1 MRLSLKALD
10 LICLFTVIIVVGMCG
25 FWVAKQGVKQK
36 TQIRQ
41 EKAQYASGL
50 ENMNLAESN
59 LQRLNAGLKAAQNEF
74 MAVKEQIPETVEI
87 GMFLKQL
94 DSLVKRRNIVLITL
108 QPLPKEQEKYF
119 TKIPIRLMFK
129 GAFNDIYYL
138 IHELETMKRLLVTE
152 KITISKAGIGKQ
164 CRVDL
169 TLNVFKQ

>member
-10 LICLFTVIIVVGMCG
+10 LICLSTVIIVVGMCG

-119 TKIPIRLMFK
+119 TKIPIRLMFQ
-129 GAFNDIYYL
+129 GAFSDICHL
-138 IHELETMKRLLVTE
+138 LRELETMKRLLVTE
-152 KITISKAGIGKQ
+152 KMTISKAGIGQQ

>member
-41 EKAQYASGL
+41 EKALYAGCL
-50 ENMNLAESN
+50 ENIKLAESN
-59 LQRLNAGLKAAQNEF
+59 LQQLNSGLKAIKSELKAIK
-74 MAVKEQIPETVEI
+74 AQIPEAVEI
-87 GMFLKQL
+87 GEFLKQL
-94 DSLVKRRNIVLITL
+94 DSFIKRRNIVLITL
-108 QPLPKEQEKYF
+108 QPLPKEQGRFF
-119 TKIPIRLMFK
+119 TTIPIRLMFK
-129 GAFNDIYYL
+129 GAFKDIYYL

-152 KITISKAGIGKQ
+152 KITISKAGIGEQ

-169 TLNVFKQ
+169 TLNIFEQ

>member
-119 TKIPIRLMFK
+119 AKIPIRLMFK
-129 GAFNDIYYL
+129 GAFNDIYHL
-138 IHELETMKRLLVTE
+138 LRELETMKRLLVTE
-152 KITISKAGIGKQ
+152 KITISKAGIGEQ

-169 TLNVFKQ
+169 TLNVFEQ

>member
-1 MRLSLKALD
+1 
-10 LICLFTVIIVVGMCG
+10 MCG

-119 TKIPIRLMFK
+119 TKIPIRLMFQ
-129 GAFNDIYYL
+129 GAFSDICHL
-138 IHELETMKRLLVTE
+138 LRELETMKRLLVTE
-152 KITISKAGIGKQ
+152 KMTISKAGIGQQ

>member
-119 TKIPIRLMFK
+119 TKIPIRLMFQ
-129 GAFNDIYYL
+129 GAFSDICHL
-138 IHELETMKRLLVTE
+138 LRELETMKRLLVTE
-152 KITISKAGIGKQ
+152 KMTISKAGIGEQ

>member
-1 MRLSLKALD
+1 MNLSLKVLD
-10 LICLFTVIIVVGMCG
+10 RICLFTIIIVVGMCG

-41 EKAQYASGL
+41 EKALYARGL
-50 ENMNLAESN
+50 ENINFAESN
-59 LQRLNAGLKAAQNEF
+59 LQRLNSGLKAIQNESK
-74 MAVKEQIPETVEI
+74 AIKEQIPETVEI
-87 GMFLKQL
+87 GKFLKQL
-94 DSLVKRRNIVLITL
+94 DALVKRSNIVLITL

-129 GAFNDIYYL
+129 GAFSDIYHL
-138 IHELETMKRLLVTE
+138 LCELETMKRLLVTE
-152 KITISKAGIGKQ
+152 KITISKAGIGEQ